1 MEEILREREERLRG
15 WEVFFNVFEVNRGF
29 RCLDFVFVFERVG
42 FFRVRYFLEYFS
54 IFKMNV

>member
-1 MEEILREREERLRG
+1 MEEIIREREERLRG

-29 RCLDFVFVFERVG
+29 RRLEFVCVSERVG